1 MALFLVLA
9 LQAAAPTLPAV
20 DFDLARLRHSNRD
33 ANSSRGPSRSEGA
46 EIIVIG
52 RRPPPNAYRLPEL
65 PEIWG
70 ERPVRAE
77 RSLGGGAVAGIYV
90 DSVEFPGG
98 QISQRILFGIKV
110 PF

>member
-9 LQAAAPTLPAV
+9 LQSAVSALPAI
-20 DFDLARLRHSNRD
+20 DFDLARLRGA
-33 ANSSRGPSRSEGA
+33 ANANPSRGSGEG
-46 EIIVIG
+46 EGSDVIVTG
-52 RRPPPNAYRLPEL
+52 RRPPPNPYRLPEL
-65 PEIWG
+65 TSQWR

-77 RSLGGGAVAGIYV
+77 MSLGGGAVARAYV

-98 QISQRILFGIKV
+98 QISRRIMFGIRL